1 MKMLTWVQGASAIRG
16 IVVRHHSGF
25 LLTTDVVL
33 LDSHDSRSADRILL
47 LCGTLS
53 KATVRPR
60 NKTKHAIASSVEQR
74 LCKICAHDPRLHP
87 NNSVRG
93 LQGPCKREREREIT
107 MRSVLLISCT
117 RRSKQRAL
125 SQRCRRILRYMYKL
139 VPDPCV
145 RGCATVAT
153 I

>member
-33 LDSHDSRSADRILL
+33 LDSHDSRSADRTLL

-53 KATVRPR
+53 IAAVRPR

-74 LCKICAHDPRLHP
+74 LCKICAHDPRLDP
-87 NNSVRG
+87 NNNVRG
-93 LQGPCKREREREIT
+93 LQGPCNAN
-107 MRSVLLISCT
+107 RSVDNVYKTIETACIVTALQKDLKVQACT
-117 RRSKQRAL
+117 
-125 SQRCRRILRYMYKL
+125 
-139 VPDPCV
+139 
-145 RGCATVAT
+145 
-153 I
+153 